1 MSAEIHNGEVI
12 ADVAG
17 VQTKQAPANA
27 RPSLPPGVSELPSGL
42 QPDEI
47 ARAMAAE
54 LSEALAAVPQPTP
67 MELVN
72 KLLQLKNKDMEKL
85 VFTRFDLFQIFA
97 IWSKRLR
104 TGGPV

>member
-1 MSAEIHNGEVI
+1 MSAKIHNGEVI

-17 VQTKQAPANA
+17 VQTESLPAGA
-27 RPSLPPGVSELPSGL
+27 RPVLPPGVSELPTGL

-47 ARAMAAE
+47 SAAMARAISESMATK
-54 LSEALAAVPQPTP
+54 PQATP
-67 MELVN
+67 MEIVN
-72 KLLQLKNKDMEKL
+72 RLLQLKNEDMEKL

-104 TGGPV
+104 TGGPT